1 MMNDPNTSKLVKN
14 FYREAESVTNRT
26 QADVDGFRKE
36 NFISTHGD
44 NIPRP
49 VQTFDESSLPKYL
62 VDQLKAEFDKPSVIQ
77 S

>member
-1 MMNDPNTSKLVKN
+1 MDNQQRLQKN
-14 FYREAESVTNRT
+14 FYREAESVTKRS
-26 QADVDGFRKE
+26 QQDVDKYMRD
-36 NFISTHGD
+36 NFITTHGD

-49 VQTFDESSLPKYL
+49 VTSFDESSLPKYL